1 VGLNPQVPV
10 PTSTIIDSV
19 LGLITGMAVAT
30 VIGRVIWPLLPQRLL
45 RDDLLEFFGQL
56 KTFSNRQLKIQGSP
70 AIANNSLERPG
81 PVTVGE
87 RQRDGYEDRPRER
100 PSREREVEVVPIDQ
114 SGALTVPVILEAW

>member
-1 VGLNPQVPV
+1 MG
-10 PTSTIIDSV
+10 S
-19 LGLITGMAVAT
+19 
-30 VIGRVIWPLLPQRLL
+30 
-45 RDDLLEFFGQL
+45 E
-56 KTFSNRQLKIQGSP
+56 KIQGSP

>member
-1 VGLNPQVPV
+1 
-10 PTSTIIDSV
+10 
-19 LGLITGMAVAT
+19 M
-30 VIGRVIWPLLPQRLL
+30 IWPLLPQRLL